1 MTGGTMSTLSLTSL
15 RCNRKRD
22 LTGKDEPRLM
32 VNGEVV
38 WGGGGQKIE
47 KVQTIRLDLPIEF
60 DEVAQVRLEEMNQNG
75 DDPHQIG
82 GTVAIRVDRPGSPV
96 EFGTSG
102 AHYELH
108 YFVT

>member
-1 MTGGTMSTLSLTSL
+1 MPTLHLTSL

-22 LTGKDEPRLM
+22 LTGKDEARLT
-32 VNGEVV
+32 VNDEVV
-38 WGGGGQKIE
+38 WGAGGSKIE
-47 KVQTIRLDLPIEF
+47 KGQTVRLTIGGIEF
-60 DEVAQVRLEEMNQNG
+60 DDVANVRLDELNSSG

-82 GTVAIRVDRPGSPV
+82 STVPIRVDRPGSPV

-108 YFVT
+108 YYVS

>member
-1 MTGGTMSTLSLTSL
+1 MATLNLTSL

-22 LTGKDEPRLM
+22 ITGKDEPRLT
-32 VNGEVV
+32 VNDEVV

-47 KVQTIRLDLPIEF
+47 KGQTIRLGL
-60 DEVAQVRLEEMNQNG
+60 EVDFEDVANVRLDEMNSSG

-82 GTVAIRVDRPGSPV
+82 STVAIRVDRPGSPV

-108 YFVT
+108 YFVS

>member
-1 MTGGTMSTLSLTSL
+1 MSTLNLTSL

-22 LTGKDEPRLM
+22 LTRKDEPRLT

-47 KVQTIRLDLPIEF
+47 KGQTIRQDLPIEF
-60 DEVAQVRLEEMNQNG
+60 DEVAQVRLDEMNQNG
-75 DDPHQIG
+75 DDPTRSAARSPSG
-82 GTVAIRVDRPGSPV
+82 STGRGRRWSSGRP
-96 EFGTSG
+96 
-102 AHYELH
+102 AHYEFH